1 MVYQKQVDVGA
12 TYYSPPDPK
21 TGENLDARVR
31 VKSQYPDIEKTVK
44 IIGYTQEIPNDPWV
58 FRHDMPQDI
67 QKKICDALIKFQ
79 ATPKGKKA
87 LFETNSAEGLSP
99 VSDSD
104 YDVRFIYAQKPSNYI
119 RVFDKRDVIEEPIDG
134 LLDISGWDIKKALG
148 LLRKS
153 NPALMEWLS
162 SPIIYRQHAAIEP
175 LRALAQASFLP
186 LSSCHHYLSM
196 ARQDINKLVIGSDIR
211 LKKYLYM
218 FRALLATQWVI
229 ANNSQPPM
237 AFIDLVNRFLPSG
250 DIREQIDELLVLK
263 SQVLESEH
271 IPPQEELDAYL
282 LSLFARLEKQL
293 PAASTPVSVDVFDK
307 CLLDTLHMAYPQL
320 NL

>member
-1 MVYQKQVDVGA
+1 MHQTILDNLSRIEEQYQVTILWACESGSRA
-12 TYYSPPDPK
+12 WGFPSP
-21 TGENLDARVR
+21 
-31 VKSQYPDIEKTVK
+31 
-44 IIGYTQEIPNDPWV
+44 
-58 FRHDMPQDI
+58 
-67 QKKICDALIKFQ
+67 
-79 ATPKGKKA
+79 
-87 LFETNSAEGLSP
+87 
-99 VSDSD
+99 DSD
-104 YDVRFIYAQKPSNYI
+104 YDVRFIYAQKPSSYI

-229 ANNSQPPM
+229 ANNNQPPM

-250 DIREQIDELLVLK
+250 DI
-263 SQVLESEH
+263 
-271 IPPQEELDAYL
+271 
-282 LSLFARLEKQL
+282 
-293 PAASTPVSVDVFDK
+293 
-307 CLLDTLHMAYPQL
+307 
-320 NL
+320 

>member
-1 MVYQKQVDVGA
+1 MHQTILDNLSRIEEQYQVTILWACESGSRA
-12 TYYSPPDPK
+12 WGFPSP
-21 TGENLDARVR
+21 
-31 VKSQYPDIEKTVK
+31 
-44 IIGYTQEIPNDPWV
+44 
-58 FRHDMPQDI
+58 
-67 QKKICDALIKFQ
+67 
-79 ATPKGKKA
+79 
-87 LFETNSAEGLSP
+87 
-99 VSDSD
+99 DSD
-104 YDVRFIYAQKPSNYI
+104 YDVRFIYAQKPSSYI

-175 LRALAQASFLP
+175 LKALAQASFLP

-196 ARQDINKLVIGSDIR
+196 ARQDINRLVMADDIR
-211 LKKYLYM
+211 LKKYLYC
-218 FRALLATQWVI
+218 FRDVLAAQWVI
-229 ANNSQPPM
+229 ANNNQPPM
-237 AFIDLVNRFLPSG
+237 AFMDLVNRFLPSG

-293 PAASTPVSVDVFDK
+293 PAASTPLSVDVFDK
-307 CLLDTLHMAYPQL
+307 CLLDTLQMAYPQL

>member
-1 MVYQKQVDVGA
+1 MHQTILDNLSRIEQQYQVTILWACESGSRA
-12 TYYSPPDPK
+12 WGFPSP
-21 TGENLDARVR
+21 
-31 VKSQYPDIEKTVK
+31 
-44 IIGYTQEIPNDPWV
+44 
-58 FRHDMPQDI
+58 
-67 QKKICDALIKFQ
+67 
-79 ATPKGKKA
+79 
-87 LFETNSAEGLSP
+87 
-99 VSDSD
+99 DSD
-104 YDVRFIYAQKPSNYI
+104 YDVRFIYAQKPSSYI

-162 SPIIYRQHAAIEP
+162 SPIIYRQHPAIEP
-175 LRALAQASFLP
+175 LKALAQQSFLP

-196 ARQDINKLVIGSDIR
+196 ARQDINKLVIASDIR

-229 ANNSQPPM
+229 ANNNQPPM

-250 DIREQIDELLVLK
+250 DIREQIDELLILK

-271 IPPQEELDAYL
+271 IPPQEDLDAYL
-282 LSLFARLEKQL
+282 LALFGRLEKAL
-293 PAASTPVSVDVFDK
+293 PTATTPVSVDVFDN
-307 CLLDTLHMAYPQL
+307 CLLDTLQIAYPHL
-320 NL
+320 SL